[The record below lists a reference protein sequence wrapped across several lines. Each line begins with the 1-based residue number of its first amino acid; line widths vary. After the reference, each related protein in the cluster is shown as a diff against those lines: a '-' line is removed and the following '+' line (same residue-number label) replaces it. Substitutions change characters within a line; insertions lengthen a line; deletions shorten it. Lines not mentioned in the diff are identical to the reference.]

1 MVTEPVE
8 VTAHVK
14 FFDRCRFDRLGDR
27 CSTMPLQMLPSLLL
41 YILALGYTP
50 GPSNLC
56 AFHSGIHFGRGNA
69 MRIWWGFV
77 IGFLIIDTSLVLITH
92 FLGDVLGPYV
102 KWLSYAGAVYM
113 VCLAVMIIVK
123 SGQSKEDMAKSCSVW
138 TGIVIEVTNAKVWMF
153 CLTALGTFVLPYSSS
168 FIELAK
174 VGCLLILA
182 GPIAN
187 LVWLVAGSALNS
199 LAEKY
204 GRIIDVILAAALV
217 LCALMLIL

>member
-1 MVTEPVE
+1 
-8 VTAHVK
+8 
-14 FFDRCRFDRLGDR
+14 
-27 CSTMPLQMLPSLLL
+27 MPSQMLPSLLL

-56 AFHSGIHFGRGNA
+56 AFHSGIHFGRKRA

-77 IGFLIIDTSLVLITH
+77 IGFLSIDVTLVLVAH

-102 KWLSYAGAVYM
+102 KWLSYAGALYM

-123 SGQSKEDMAKSCSVW
+123 SGQSKEDMAKSCTVK
-138 TGIVIEVTNAKVWMF
+138 TGIAIEITNAKVWMF

-174 VGCLLILA
+174 VGALLTLA
-182 GPIAN
+182 GPVAN
-187 LVWLVAGSALNS
+187 LVWLVAGSALDS
-199 LAEKY
+199 LTEKY
-204 GRIIDVILAAALV
+204 GRIIDIVLAAALV
-217 LCALMLIL
+217 FSAVMLIF